1 MQWLKWHLYKR
12 MEVKM
17 INWLKKKLLKSIIKD
32 ITKKMPKYKEEALLF
47 VEKHKDEVIDK
58 VTEAIKNIVEA
69 ELAKH
74 LNKGQ

>member
-1 MQWLKWHLYKR
+1 

-32 ITKKMPKYKEEALLF
+32 ITKKLPKYKQEALLF
-47 VEKHKDEVIDK
+47 IEQHKDEVIDK
-58 VTEAIKNIVEA
+58 VTEAIKKIVEA

-74 LNKGQ
+74 FNKGQ

>member
-1 MQWLKWHLYKR
+1 
-12 MEVKM
+12 M

-32 ITKKMPKYKEEALLF
+32 ITKKLPKYKQEALLF
-47 VEKHKDEVIDK
+47 VEEHKDEVIDK
-58 VTEAIKNIVEA
+58 VTEAIKNIVEV

>member
-1 MQWLKWHLYKR
+1 
-12 MEVKM
+12 M

-32 ITKKMPKYKEEALLF
+32 ITTKLPKYKEEALLF
-47 VEKHKDEVIDK
+47 IEQHKDEVIDK

-74 LNKGQ
+74 FNKGQ

>member
-1 MQWLKWHLYKR
+1 
-12 MEVKM
+12 M

-32 ITKKMPKYKEEALLF
+32 ITKKLPKYKEEALLF
-47 VEKHKDEVIDK
+47 IEQHTDEVIDK
-58 VTEAIKNIVEA
+58 VTEAIKKIVEA

>member
-1 MQWLKWHLYKR
+1 
-12 MEVKM
+12 M

>member
-1 MQWLKWHLYKR
+1 
-12 MEVKM
+12 M

-32 ITKKMPKYKEEALLF
+32 ITKKLPKYKEEALLF
-47 VEKHKDEVIDK
+47 IEQHKDEVIDK
-58 VTEAIKNIVEA
+58 VTEAIKKIVEA